1 MRITIKYFLTILLL
15 GAVFISCKKDKYK
28 NDGGTHSPNV
38 NMTTYDYLKQHG
50 SFDSLIA
57 VIDLAGMKDMVNSS
71 KTFFAVP
78 DWGINDYVKAKK
90 QQKIIETGD
99 ENISFSVKDLDVYT
113 LRDSLKMYMYP
124 ELINRQNLTVA
135 GKEYTSAFGPM
146 ANDTRMYIRLRRIV
160 NYNSYVGTVDF
171 INFGQV
177 IGTLDTEEPD
187 VNAIPISQRDK
198 TVDCQTSGIITTTGT
213 LHVVNNFHR
222 LFFNNEPLP

>member
-15 GAVFISCKKDKYK
+15 SAVFISCKKDKYK
-28 NDGGTHSPNV
+28 NDGGVHSPNV

-57 VIDLAGMKDMVNSS
+57 VIDLAGLKDMVNNS

-90 QQKIIETGD
+90 QKKIIETGD
-99 ENISFSVKDLDVYT
+99 ENITFSVKDLDVYT

-124 ELINRQNLTVA
+124 ELINRQNLTVT
-135 GKEYTSAFGPM
+135 GKEYASAFGPM
-146 ANDTRMYIRLRRIV
+146 ANNTRMYIRLRRIA

-187 VNAIPISQRDK
+187 VNAIPVNQRDK

>member
-15 GAVFISCKKDKYK
+15 SAVFISCKKDKYK
-28 NDGGTHSPNV
+28 NDGGVHTPNV

-57 VIDLAGMKDMVNSS
+57 VIDLAGLKDMVNNS

-90 QQKIIETGD
+90 QKKIIETGD
-99 ENISFSVKDLDVYT
+99 ENITFSVKDLDVYT

-124 ELINRQNLTVA
+124 ELINRQNLTVT

-146 ANDTRMYIRLRRIV
+146 ANDTRMYIRLRRIA

-177 IGTLDTEEPD
+177 IGTLDTDQPD
-187 VNAIPISQRDK
+187 VNAIPVNQRDK